1 MVLLAVILSITFY
14 RWYAAHGLTMA
25 FNDARSRE
33 MIARRVLMSRTPG
46 LAQLGST
53 WLPLP
58 GLLMLPLVWNDT
70 LFRDGLAGALPS
82 MAAYVIAGLFMYRSA
97 RLVTDSRPA
106 G

>member
-14 RWYAAHGLTMA
+14 KWYAAHGLTVA

-58 GLLMLPLVWNDT
+58 
-70 LFRDGLAGALPS
+70 AC
-82 MAAYVIAGLFMYRSA
+82 
-97 RLVTDSRPA
+97 SRCR
-106 G
+106 